1 MNRKSLA
8 TIVERDEFKPF
19 KIITSA
25 GVAYE
30 ITDPLS
36 LALGEHD
43 LFYYFPKSERSIE
56 VPYSHISTVEH
67 LPPKVKH

>member
-8 TIVERDEFKPF
+8 TFVERDEFKAF
-19 KIITSA
+19 KIITLA
-25 GVAYE
+25 GLAYE

-56 VPYSHISTVEH
+56 VPYSHIATVEH